1 MLVHRIAAWLLA
13 TTTLGLVLAPP
24 EADACT
30 NFLVTRG
37 ASADGATM
45 ITYAADSHTLYG
57 ALYYTP
63 AAKHPPGTLRKIFD
77 WDTGKYLGTIPQ
89 VAETFAV
96 VGNMNEHQVVIG
108 ETTYGGRKGLKDPKG
123 GIDYGSLMYVA
134 LERARTAREAI
145 RIMTDLVARHG
156 YYSVGESFSI
166 ADAKE
171 VWIMDLIGKGPS
183 EKGAVWVARRIP
195 DGYVSAHANQARIRT
210 FPRNAPQSTIFAKDV
225 VSFARKKGYFKGT
238 DAEFSFAEVYA
249 PATCRDLRI
258 REARVWSFFHR
269 IAPGQKIS
277 LDYVRCV
284 KDAKPMPLW
293 IKPGRKLSA
302 RDLMASMRDHFE
314 GTPFDLRK
322 DVGAGPFE
330 LPYRWRPLVWKVDG
344 KKYLNERA
352 IATQQTGFSFVS
364 QSRAWLPGPIGGV
377 LWFSVDDAAS
387 TVYIPMYAGIT
398 KISRPYAVGT
408 GSFDKFS
415 WDSAFWV
422 FNWVSNFAYTRYK
435 DIIGDIGKVQTQLET
450 QFLVDQASLEKRA
463 LALYKQAPAKGRA
476 LLTDYSAKAGER
488 VVARWKLLGQQLL
501 MKYLDGNVRN
511 AKGKVTHPPYPLHW
525 YRRIL
530 AETGE
535 HFSVTGPGAGK
546 GGTPAKSKATK
557 PKGAKPSQPNQPN
570 QPKGASS
577 PAGQG
582 EQDVPLASQSKSG
595 CDCASAG
602 PGHNQVPWNLLLLS
616 LLSLLGLLGVARR
629 RSQHDQ

>member
-1 MLVHRIAAWLLA
+1 MLVHRIAAWLLVTSA
-13 TTTLGLVLAPP
+13 VGLLLAPP

-57 ALYYTP
+57 ELYYTP
-63 AAKHPPGTLRKIFD
+63 AANHAPGALRKIFD

-89 VAETFAV
+89 VAKTFSV

-108 ETTYGGRKGLKDPKG
+108 ETTYGGRKGLRDPKG
-123 GIDYGSLMYVA
+123 GVDYGSLMYVA

-145 RIMTDLVARHG
+145 RIMTGLVAAHG

-166 ADAKE
+166 ADPKE

-195 DGYVSAHANQARIRT
+195 EGYVSAHANQARIRT
-210 FPRNAPQSTIFAKDV
+210 FPRTDPTNTIYAKDV
-225 VSFARKKGYFKGT
+225 VSFARKKGFFKGA
-238 DAEFSFAEVYA
+238 DADFSFADAYA

-269 IAPGQKIS
+269 IAPKLKLP
-277 LDYVRCV
+277 LDYVQCV
-284 KDAKPMPLW
+284 KGAKPMPLW
-293 IKPGRKLSA
+293 IKPARKLSP

-398 KISRPYAVGT
+398 KISHPYAVGT

-435 DIIGDIGKVQTQLET
+435 DIIGDIGTVQTRLET
-450 QFLVDQASLEKRA
+450 QFESAQAELEKKA
-463 LALYKQAPAKGRA
+463 LALFKQSPAKGRA

-488 VVARWKLLGQQLL
+488 VVARWKLLGQELL

-530 AETGE
+530 ADKGA
-535 HFSVTGPGAGK
+535 HFSATGPTKA
-546 GGTPAKSKATK
+546 PSIASAAKQQDP
-557 PKGAKPSQPNQPN
+557 PKRAAPPTGHM
-570 QPKGASS
+570 
-577 PAGQG
+577 GQAVQTAQ
-582 EQDVPLASQSKSG
+582 EVPVASQSKAG
-595 CDCASAG
+595 CGCRSAD
-602 PGHNQVPWNLLLLS
+602 PGHVPIPGLLLLI
-616 LLSLLGLLGVARR
+616 GLVIVAHRR
-629 RSQHDQ
+629 RQRAH